1 MAHRAVLLA
10 GSHREGHCMHRPWA
24 SALFLGAV
32 PGLVWRYSGKRGENR
47 NGSSMV
53 TLGWLPY

>member
-1 MAHRAVLLA
+1 MAHRAVALA
-10 GSHREGHCMHRPWA
+10 GSHREGHCMHRPRA

-47 NGSSMV
+47 HGSGMV
-53 TLGWLPY
+53 TRGRLPY